1 MKGVQTHSQRM
12 MKLALELVSSVLEV
26 VKQEEYKLH
35 ADRIRQIYGSR
46 CHDFPVLVRSCGLS
60 QAIAFYVDKAND
72 EDKAIAKAHQ
82 LLLQHIGAIIGVE
95 TDGKGGANDPL
106 LRRVLEE
113 ADATEY
119 MLYTRRILQSW
130 VYFRRFAVSI
140 LKVPTAEV
148 ERR

>member
-1 MKGVQTHSQRM
+1 MKGVQTRSQQM
-12 MKLALELVSSVLEV
+12 MQLALKLVSSVPEEV
-26 VKQEEYKLH
+26 EKKEYKPH

-60 QAIAFYVDKAND
+60 QAIAFYADKAND
-72 EDKAIAKAHQ
+72 EDKAMAKAHQ

-95 TDGKGGANDPL
+95 TDGRGGADDL
-106 LRRVLEE
+106 LLHQVLK

-119 MLYTRRILQSW
+119 MLYTRRILRSW

-140 LKVPTAEV
+140 LKVRTAEV